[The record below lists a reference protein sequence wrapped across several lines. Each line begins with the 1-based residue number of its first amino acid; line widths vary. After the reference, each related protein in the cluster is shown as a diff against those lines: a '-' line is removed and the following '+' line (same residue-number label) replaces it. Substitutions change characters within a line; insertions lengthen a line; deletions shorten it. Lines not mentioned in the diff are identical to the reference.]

1 MAARYPYLRK
11 GARELSSAWVF
22 VYNHA
27 HLLDLRRPNAACK
40 KRSGRRE
47 LKILMASNTGFTL
60 WLTGMSG
67 TGKTTTAAYIAAR
80 LRQVGRHVEILDEG
94 ELADELWAGL
104 GDSKDER
111 NVIAGRLGFVANVLT
126 RNGVAALVP
135 CVSPYKAKREEN
147 RRAIGRYVEVYV
159 DCPTEKLIERDSTG
173 RYKKALNGEIPNF
186 IGITEPY
193 EPPTSPEVTIHS
205 DVESVE
211 DGAAKIFQ
219 SLLDLGYMSTE
230 ELKIITG
237 KKMKANPLPAKGEK
251 AEKPERNGGAK
262 ARRAE
267 EPKPAAATKAKPAK
281 ADKGAKSRPATRAAR
296 VAKPSSPAK
305 KPAAKSKA
313 R

>member
-1 MAARYPYLRK
+1 
-11 GARELSSAWVF
+11 
-22 VYNHA
+22 
-27 HLLDLRRPNAACK
+27 
-40 KRSGRRE
+40 
-47 LKILMASNTGFTL
+47 MASNTGFTL

-67 TGKTTTAAYIAAR
+67 TGKSTTAAYIAAR
-80 LRQVGRHVEILDEG
+80 LRQVGRNVEILDEG
-94 ELADELWAGL
+94 ELGEALWAGL
-104 GDSKDER
+104 GDGKEDR
-111 NVIAGRLGFVANVLT
+111 ITVVKRLGFVANLLT

-135 CVSPYKAKREEN
+135 CVSPYKPGREEN
-147 RRAIGRYVEVYV
+147 RRSIGRYVEVYV

-193 EPPTSPEVTIHS
+193 EPPNSPEVTIHS
-205 DVESVE
+205 NVESVE

-230 ELKIITG
+230 ELKVITG

-251 AEKPERNGGAK
+251 AEKAEKGGAK

-267 EPKPAAATKAKPAK
+267 ESKPAAKAPK
-281 ADKGAKSRPATRAAR
+281 ADKGAKARPATRAAR
-296 VAKPSSPAK
+296 VAKPAAAAK
-305 KPAAKSKA
+305 KAVKRKA

>member
-1 MAARYPYLRK
+1 
-11 GARELSSAWVF
+11 
-22 VYNHA
+22 
-27 HLLDLRRPNAACK
+27 
-40 KRSGRRE
+40 
-47 LKILMASNTGFTL
+47 MASNTGFTL

-67 TGKTTTAAYIAAR
+67 TGKSTIAAYIAAR
-80 LRQVGRHVEILDEG
+80 LRQVGRNVEILDEG
-94 ELADELWAGL
+94 EVGEALWSGL
-104 GDSKDER
+104 GDAKEDRITSVR
-111 NVIAGRLGFVANVLT
+111 RLGYVANLLT

-135 CVSPYKAKREEN
+135 CVSPYKPGREEN

-193 EPPTSPEVTIHS
+193 EPPNSPEVTIHS
-205 DVESVE
+205 DVEEVE

-251 AEKPERNGGAK
+251 AEKPEKAEKGGAK

-267 EPKPAAATKAKPAK
+267 EAKPAAKAAKSDKGTKA
-281 ADKGAKSRPATRAAR
+281 RPATRAAR
-296 VAKPSSPAK
+296 VAKPA
-305 KPAAKSKA
+305 PAAKKAVKRKA

>member
-1 MAARYPYLRK
+1 
-11 GARELSSAWVF
+11 
-22 VYNHA
+22 
-27 HLLDLRRPNAACK
+27 
-40 KRSGRRE
+40 
-47 LKILMASNTGFTL
+47 MASNTGFTL

-67 TGKTTTAAYIAAR
+67 TGKSTTAAYIAAR
-80 LRQVGRHVEILDEG
+80 LRQVGRNVEILDEG
-94 ELADELWAGL
+94 ELGEALWAGL
-104 GDSKDER
+104 GDGKEDR
-111 NVIAGRLGFVANVLT
+111 ITVVKRLGFVANLLT

-135 CVSPYKAKREEN
+135 CVSPYKPGREEN
-147 RRAIGRYVEVYV
+147 RRSIGRYVEVYV

-193 EPPTSPEVTIHS
+193 EPPNSPEVTIHS
-205 DVESVE
+205 NVESVE

-230 ELKIITG
+230 ELKVITG

-251 AEKPERNGGAK
+251 AEKAEKGGAK

-267 EPKPAAATKAKPAK
+267 ESKPAAKAPK
-281 ADKGAKSRPATRAAR
+281 ADKGAKARPATRAAR
-296 VAKPSSPAK
+296 VAKPAAAAK
-305 KPAAKSKA
+305 KAAKRKA

>member
-1 MAARYPYLRK
+1 
-11 GARELSSAWVF
+11 
-22 VYNHA
+22 
-27 HLLDLRRPNAACK
+27 
-40 KRSGRRE
+40 
-47 LKILMASNTGFTL
+47 MASNTGFTL

-67 TGKTTTAAYIAAR
+67 TGKSTTAAYIAAR
-80 LRQVGRHVEILDEG
+80 LRQVGRNVEILDEG
-94 ELADELWAGL
+94 ELGEALWAGL
-104 GDSKDER
+104 GDGKEDR
-111 NVIAGRLGFVANVLT
+111 ITVVKRLGFVANLLT

-135 CVSPYKAKREEN
+135 CVSPYKPGREEN
-147 RRAIGRYVEVYV
+147 RRSIGRYVEVYV

-193 EPPTSPEVTIHS
+193 EPPNSPEVTIHS
-205 DVESVE
+205 NVESVE

-230 ELKIITG
+230 ELKVITG

-251 AEKPERNGGAK
+251 AEKAEKAEKGSAK

-267 EPKPAAATKAKPAK
+267 ESKPAAKAPK
-281 ADKGAKSRPATRAAR
+281 ADKGAKARPATRAAR
-296 VAKPSSPAK
+296 VAKPASAAK
-305 KPAAKSKA
+305 KAAKRKA

>member
-1 MAARYPYLRK
+1 
-11 GARELSSAWVF
+11 
-22 VYNHA
+22 
-27 HLLDLRRPNAACK
+27 
-40 KRSGRRE
+40 
-47 LKILMASNTGFTL
+47 MASNTGFTL

-67 TGKTTTAAYIAAR
+67 TGKSTTAAYIAAR
-80 LRQVGRHVEILDEG
+80 LRQVGRNVEILDEG
-94 ELADELWAGL
+94 ELGEALWAGL
-104 GDSKDER
+104 GDGKEDR
-111 NVIAGRLGFVANVLT
+111 ITVVKRLGFVASLLT

-135 CVSPYKAKREEN
+135 CVSPYKPGREEN
-147 RRAIGRYVEVYV
+147 RRSIGRYVEVYV

-193 EPPTSPEVTIHS
+193 EPPNSPEVTIHS

-251 AEKPERNGGAK
+251 AEKAEKPEKGGAK

-267 EPKPAAATKAKPAK
+267 EAKPAAKAPK
-281 ADKGAKSRPATRAAR
+281 ADKGAKARPATRAAR
-296 VAKPSSPAK
+296 VGKPA
-305 KPAAKSKA
+305 PAAKKAAKRKA